1 MRCSS
6 RHATAKIARTRDCS
20 TGHKSTDK
28 LGTGSQKTS
37 SATELSTIEDVRRG
51 RTSTTSCR
59 SLGLDLAVELLLLVG
74 GLEATVPKL
83 GRCVD
88 ELELDLLQ
96 GQP

>member
-20 TGHKSTDK
+20 TGHKSKDK
-28 LGTGSQKTS
+28 LGTGSQTS
-37 SATELSTIEDVRRG
+37 SATKLSTIEDVRRG

-59 SLGLDLAVELLLLVG
+59 SLGLDLAVELLLLIG